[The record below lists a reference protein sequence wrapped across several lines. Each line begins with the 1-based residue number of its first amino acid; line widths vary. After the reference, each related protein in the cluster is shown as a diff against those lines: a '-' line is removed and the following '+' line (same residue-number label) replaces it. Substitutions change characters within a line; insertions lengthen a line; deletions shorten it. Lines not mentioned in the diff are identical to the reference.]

1 MERVIA
7 GRRVRFDLSAV
18 EPAAVDLVA
27 LQIEAFLDPHMARI
41 SQILEESGRILPD
54 PVRVLLVTSDEDRR
68 RSTKCHIAL
77 GTAEASGLRLAERVF
92 VQALLASSP
101 PVNHVVE
108 AHRLACAALA
118 STVDETF
125 ICMLQ
130 ILED

>member
-1 MERVIA
+1 MDRVIA
-7 GRRVRFDLSAV
+7 GRRVLFDLSGA
-18 EPAAVDLVA
+18 EPAAVELVA

-41 SQILEESGRILPD
+41 SQILEEKGRILPD
-54 PVRVLLVTSDEDRR
+54 PVRVRLVTSDEDRR
-68 RSTKCHIAL
+68 HPTTWHIAL

-101 PVNHVVE
+101 PVTHVVE

-125 ICMLQ
+125 ICMLE
-130 ILED
+130 ILAD